1 MRTFDWFIALKGGFY
16 SPLRLLSSVFLSFL
30 SFTLSVRPFFEKRF
44 FEKRQQRRYWLVV
57 FLIAML
63 LSCSYITIAI
73 AQPINLG
80 GDRWIEITGLTGDVD
95 ITPYQGRRRQA
106 RRGDRLEQVGDTV
119 TTGANA
125 SARLD
130 VDQAI
135 GYISMAENSQLQV
148 QTLSITRNG
157 GRITRLQVSRGQ
169 VRTRVRAFTNPESEL
184 EIYTPAGVSGVRG
197 TDFGVSVQ
205 PNGAMGVATLAGSVA
220 TSAQGQTVLVSA
232 DLQSSVFPG
241 ESPTP
246 PAPLQNDPALFIE
259 SIRISSEGQ
268 IVRLT
273 GHTDPVNL
281 LEIADEAIMLTRTG
295 SFDTLVPITALLAN
309 RQIPATVLTPLG
321 KKQAYEVVVP

>member
-16 SPLRLLSSVFLSFL
+16 SPLRLLSPAFLSFL
-30 SFTLSVRPFFEKRF
+30 SFTLSFRPFLGKR
-44 FEKRQQRRYWLVV
+44 KRRRYGLVTL
-57 FLIAML
+57 LIAML
-63 LSCSYITIAI
+63 LSCSYITIVL
-73 AQPINLG
+73 AQPISLV
-80 GDRWIEITGLTGDVD
+80 GDRWIAITSLTGDVD

-119 TTGANA
+119 TTGANS

-130 VDQAI
+130 VDQAA

-205 PNGAMGVATLAGSVA
+205 PTGAMGIATLAGSVR
-220 TSAQGQTVLVSA
+220 
-232 DLQSSVFPG
+232 
-241 ESPTP
+241 
-246 PAPLQNDPALFIE
+246 PALE
-259 SIRISSEGQ
+259 AKPSS
-268 IVRLT
+268 
-273 GHTDPVNL
+273 
-281 LEIADEAIMLTRTG
+281 
-295 SFDTLVPITALLAN
+295 
-309 RQIPATVLTPLG
+309 
-321 KKQAYEVVVP
+321 